1 MSTIEPS
8 RSRVPSGTEANIWR
22 RHRLLAGFA
31 AIALLAA
38 ACGGGGTGTTAPGSQ
53 PAVPPASA
61 DSSMPPVGSP
71 DMSPSGSPDM
81 SPGGSP
87 GEGSVIEP
95 PATAVSLDYW
105 TPFTGADGDTMET
118 LVERF
123 NSETPNVQMA
133 LQRLDEW
140 DTQLNNA
147 QAAGELPEV
156 MILRIDS
163 VPFRAATEMVQPV
176 TDLIA
181 QLGVGPEDFTEA
193 VWNGTMWKD
202 VQYSVPIDIHPAT
215 LYWNRAILGEA
226 GITEAPSDRE
236 SFEAA
241 LQACQDAG
249 ITGPVWSNHFFS
261 ASLFWASLF
270 YQGGGEWTNED
281 FTEATFNSQAGVDA
295 TEYMVGLV
303 EQGLHP
309 ADAAADTEVSSFE
322 SGQSCMA
329 ITGIWQTNRFQDA
342 LGEDFGAAPIP
353 QIFDQP
359 GSWAGSH
366 TLAVRNG
373 LEGDELQGAYYFI
386 DWLSRNTLEWAAGGQ
401 IPARVDV
408 REDPAFQ
415 EIADVPDIAEGV
427 EGAQYPPP
435 IPGSGDLLGGPGGV
449 TEKLLEA
456 LTGEGVDVQAALDD
470 AAATYTQI
478 LNESKEQYDF

>member
-1 MSTIEPS
+1 MSSPVQTGTGAKPS
-8 RSRVPSGTEANIWR
+8 RRY
-22 RHRLLAGFA
+22 RLFAGLAA
-31 AIALLAA
+31 LSLLAA
-38 ACGGGGTGTTAPGSQ
+38 ACGGGGTGTSAPGSQ
-53 PAVPPASA
+53 SAPSAPGSAAAPSAPASGDA
-61 DSSMPPVGSP
+61 SEPGG
-71 DMSPSGSPDM
+71 SPSGSPD
-81 SPGGSP
+81 GSP

-118 LVERF
+118 MVERF
-123 NSETPNVQMA
+123 NSETPNVQVA

-156 MILRIDS
+156 MILRIDT
-163 VPFRAATEMVQPV
+163 VPLRAATEMVQPV
-176 TDLIA
+176 TDLIE
-181 QLGVGPEDFTEA
+181 QLGVGADDFTEA
-193 VWNGTMWKD
+193 VWEGTMWKD

-215 LYWNRAILGEA
+215 LYWNRKILGEA

-241 LQACQDAG
+241 LQACKDAG

-281 FTEATFNSQAGVDA
+281 YTEATFNSQAGVDA

-329 ITGIWQTNRFQDA
+329 ITGIWQTNRFQEA

-373 LEGDELQGAYYFI
+373 LEGNELQGAYYFI

-415 EIADVPDIAEGV
+415 EIPDVPDIAEGV

-456 LTGEGVDVQAALDD
+456 LTGDVDVQAALDD